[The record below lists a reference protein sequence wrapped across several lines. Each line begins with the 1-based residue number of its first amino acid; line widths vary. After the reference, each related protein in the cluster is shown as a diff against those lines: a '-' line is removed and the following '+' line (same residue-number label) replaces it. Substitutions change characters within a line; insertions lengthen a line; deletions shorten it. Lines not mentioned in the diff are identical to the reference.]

1 MNKFVIISGLML
13 FSLFFGAGNLIFP
26 PMLGHMSGEAVWHA
40 MSGFMVTGILLPCL
54 AVIIVA
60 YYNEG
65 VESIGNR
72 IHPIFGT
79 TFAFIVY
86 LTAGAFYGIPRAS
99 NVAYEIG
106 VAPIL
111 PVQNSFTLV
120 GFALMFFTVVTLLA
134 MFPTRIMDI
143 LGKYLTPIL
152 LVIIGLLC
160 VLAIVNA
167 HHAPGPAQGKFARQP
182 ILNGVL
188 EGYYTMDVLAALI
201 FSVVVV
207 NQFKGQGTTSARQVT
222 FRVLQAAMIAAIL
235 LGTVYMALAW
245 MGAMT
250 PSSDTIKNGTT
261 ILTLQSTQVFGMFG
275 YYLFACIVVLA
286 CLTTCVGLITA
297 CASFTL
303 HYMPKLGYRR
313 LVLIFSILGL
323 VFTTFGLNMIL
334 SIAEPIL
341 LFIYPIAIV
350 LVLVSLINMMF
361 TYRLRWSYI
370 IPTIVT
376 IFLSIV
382 QVALTLH
389 VVIPVLTALYKLI
402 PLASAQLGWL
412 IPFLICMGMGLII
425 DLVAQKR
432 QARPA

>member
-1 MNKFVIISGLML
+1 MNKFVVISGLML

-26 PMLGHMSGEAVWHA
+26 PMLGHTSGDFVWRA

-72 IHPIFGT
+72 IHPIFGV

-111 PVQNSFTLV
+111 PVQNTFTLI
-120 GFALMFFTVVTLLA
+120 GFAVVFFAVVTFLA
-134 MFPTRIMDI
+134 LFPTRIMDI

-152 LVIIGLLC
+152 LIIIGVLC

-167 HHAPGPAQGKFARQP
+167 HHAPGLAQGKFASQP
-182 ILNGVL
+182 VLNGVL

-207 NQFKGQGTTSARQVT
+207 NQFKGQGMTSARQVT
-222 FRVLQAAMIAAIL
+222 LRVLQAAVIAAVL

-245 MGAMT
+245 MGAVT
-250 PSSDTIKNGTT
+250 PSSHMIKNGTA

-275 YYLFACIVVLA
+275 YYLFALIVVLA

-303 HYMPKLGYRR
+303 HYIPKLGYRR
-313 LVLIFSILGL
+313 LVLIFSMLGL

-350 LVLVSLINMMF
+350 LVLVSLINMIF
-361 TYRLRWSYI
+361 TYRLRWAYI
-370 IPTIVT
+370 LPTMIT
-376 IFLSIV
+376 MLLSII
-382 QVALTLH
+382 QVALTFKIQ
-389 VVIPVLTALYKLI
+389 IPWFTSLYEQI

-412 IPFLICMGMGLII
+412 IPFLIFMILGLMI
-425 DLVAQKR
+425 DFTLQKR
-432 QARPA
+432 RVPIA

>member
-1 MNKFVIISGLML
+1 ML

-26 PMLGHMSGEAVWHA
+26 PMLGHTSGDFVWRA

-72 IHPIFGT
+72 IHPIFGV

-111 PVQNSFTLV
+111 PVHNSFTLI
-120 GFALMFFTVVTLLA
+120 GFAVIFFAVVTFLA
-134 MFPTRIMDI
+134 LFPTRIMDI
-143 LGKYLTPIL
+143 LGKYLTPL
-152 LVIIGLLC
+152 LLIIIGVLC

-167 HHAPGPAQGKFARQP
+167 HHAPGLAQGKFASQP
-182 ILNGVL
+182 VLNGVL

-207 NQFKGQGTTSARQVT
+207 NQFKGQGMTSARQVT
-222 FRVLQAAMIAAIL
+222 LRVLQAAVIAAVL

-245 MGAMT
+245 MGAVT
-250 PSSDTIKNGTT
+250 PSSHTIKNGTA

-275 YYLFACIVVLA
+275 YYLFAFIVVLA

-303 HYMPKLGYRR
+303 HYIPKLGYRR
-313 LVLIFSILGL
+313 LVLIFSMLGL

-350 LVLVSLINMMF
+350 LVLVSLINMIF
-361 TYRLRWSYI
+361 TYRLRWAYI
-370 IPTIVT
+370 LPTMVT
-376 IFLSIV
+376 MLLSII
-382 QVALTLH
+382 QVALTFKIE
-389 VVIPVLTALYKLI
+389 IPWFTSLYEQI

-412 IPFLICMGMGLII
+412 IPFLIFMILGLMI
-425 DLVAQKR
+425 DFTLQKR
-432 QARPA
+432 RVPIA

>member
-1 MNKFVIISGLML
+1 MNKFVVISGLML

-26 PMLGHMSGEAVWHA
+26 PMLGHTSGDFVWRA

-72 IHPIFGT
+72 IHPIFGV

-111 PVQNSFTLV
+111 PVQNTFTLI
-120 GFALMFFTVVTLLA
+120 GFAVVFFAVVTFLA
-134 MFPTRIMDI
+134 LFPTRIMDI

-152 LVIIGLLC
+152 LIIIGVLC

-167 HHAPGPAQGKFARQP
+167 HHAPGLAQGKFASQP

-207 NQFKGQGTTSARQVT
+207 NQFKGQGMTSARQVT
-222 FRVLQAAMIAAIL
+222 LRVLQAAVIAAVL

-245 MGAMT
+245 MGAVT
-250 PSSDTIKNGTT
+250 PSSHTIKNGTA

-275 YYLFACIVVLA
+275 YYLFALIVVLA

-303 HYMPKLGYRR
+303 HYIPKLGYRR
-313 LVLIFSILGL
+313 LVLIFSMLGL

-350 LVLVSLINMMF
+350 LVLVSLINMIF
-361 TYRLRWSYI
+361 TYRLRWAYI
-370 IPTIVT
+370 LPTMVT
-376 IFLSIV
+376 MLLSII
-382 QVALTLH
+382 QVALTFKIE
-389 VVIPVLTALYKLI
+389 IPWFTSLYEQI

-412 IPFLICMGMGLII
+412 IPFLIFMILGLMI
-425 DLVAQKR
+425 DFTLQKR
-432 QARPA
+432 RVPIA

>member
-1 MNKFVIISGLML
+1 MKKFVVISGLML

-26 PMLGHMSGEAVWHA
+26 PMLGHISGDFVWRA

-72 IHPIFGT
+72 IHPIFGV

-111 PVQNSFTLV
+111 PVQNTFTLV
-120 GFALMFFTVVTLLA
+120 SFAIIFFIVVTFLA
-134 MFPTRIMDI
+134 LYPTRIMDI

-152 LVIIGLLC
+152 LFIIGLLC
-160 VLAIVNA
+160 VLAIVNT
-167 HHAPGPAQGKFARQP
+167 HHAPGRAQGKFASQP
-182 ILNGVL
+182 VLNGVL

-201 FSVVVV
+201 FSVVIV
-207 NQFKGQGTTSARQVT
+207 NQFKGQGITSSRHIT
-222 FRVLQAAMIAAIL
+222 LRVLQAAMIAAVL
-235 LGTVYMALAW
+235 LATVYMALAW
-245 MGAMT
+245 MGAIT
-250 PSSDTIKNGTT
+250 PSSHTIKNGTA

-275 YYLFACIVVLA
+275 YYLFALIVVLA

-303 HYMPKLGYRR
+303 HYIPKLGYRR
-313 LVLIFSILGL
+313 LVLIFSMLGL

-350 LVLVSLINMMF
+350 LVLVSLINMIF
-361 TYRLRWSYI
+361 TYRLRWAYI
-370 IPTIVT
+370 LPTMVT
-376 IFLSIV
+376 MLLSII
-382 QVALTLH
+382 QVALTFKIE
-389 VVIPVLTALYKLI
+389 IPWFTSLYEQI

-412 IPFLICMGMGLII
+412 IPFLIFMILGLMI
-425 DLVAQKR
+425 DFTLQKR
-432 QARPA
+432 RLPTV

>member
-1 MNKFVIISGLML
+1 ML

-26 PMLGHMSGEAVWHA
+26 PMLGHTSGDFVWRA

-72 IHPIFGT
+72 IHPIFGV

-111 PVQNSFTLV
+111 PVQNTFTLI
-120 GFALMFFTVVTLLA
+120 GFAIVFFAVVTFLA
-134 MFPTRIMDI
+134 LFPTRIMDI

-152 LVIIGLLC
+152 LIIIGILC

-167 HHAPGPAQGKFARQP
+167 HHAPGLAQGKFASQP
-182 ILNGVL
+182 VLNGVL

-207 NQFKGQGTTSARQVT
+207 NQFKGQGMTSARQVT
-222 FRVLQAAMIAAIL
+222 LRVLQAAVIAAVL

-245 MGAMT
+245 MGAVT
-250 PSSDTIKNGTT
+250 PSSHTIKNGTA

-275 YYLFACIVVLA
+275 YYLFALIVVLA

-303 HYMPKLGYRR
+303 HYIPKLGYRR
-313 LVLIFSILGL
+313 LVLIFSMLGL

-350 LVLVSLINMMF
+350 LVLVSLINMIF
-361 TYRLRWSYI
+361 TYRLRWAYI
-370 IPTIVT
+370 LPTMVT
-376 IFLSIV
+376 MVLSII
-382 QVALTLH
+382 QVALTFKIE
-389 VVIPVLTALYKLI
+389 IPWFTSLYEQM
-402 PLASAQLGWL
+402 PLAPAQLGWL
-412 IPFLICMGMGLII
+412 IPFLICMILGLMI
-425 DLVAQKR
+425 DFTLQKR
-432 QARPA
+432 RVFTT